1 MLREPIDA
9 LTVLH
14 KQGILHR
21 DITPSNLLVQED
33 GSVKLIDF
41 GAAARMDREQ
51 SMILITKRY
60 APLEQYGTSGQA
72 LGPWTDI
79 YGLCATIYQVL
90 TGEAPPDALSR
101 SQKDELIPLK
111 KEKAEAE
118 ELAGAGGDE
127 GAGGEPE
134 KASPEHGGI

>member
-1 MLREPIDA
+1 MTL

-79 YGLCATIYQVL
+79 SAC
-90 TGEAPPDALSR
+90 APPSIRCLR
-101 SQKDELIPLK
+101 GRRLRTP
-111 KEKAEAE
+111 
-118 ELAGAGGDE
+118 
-127 GAGGEPE
+127 
-134 KASPEHGGI
+134 